1 MKFLYRTWAEIDL
14 DALDFNLEQIR
25 ACCPQKQAMGV
36 VKANAYGHDSAICSK
51 EYYRLGVRFFAV
63 SNLWEAQRVK
73 EVLPYSDIDIIV
85 FGYIPGEFFD
95 DAINMGVTFTVGSV
109 DYAEEL
115 SAYGKEHG
123 VSFKGHLKLDTGM
136 TRVGI
141 RTRQEIDRILSL
153 PCLEITGAYSH
164 FAVADRLEQEHW
176 DYTLKQENKLRELTQ
191 GLNLPIHCQNSGG
204 IIFHPDFIGDYTR
217 PGLILYGLSPNTDV
231 QFLPIKLKQVMT
243 LKSRIDQLKEVP
255 AGVSVGYG
263 RTYTT
268 DSKRLIALIPAGY
281 ADGISRRMSNK
292 GFMAVNGVL
301 CPIRGR
307 VCMDQIMIDVT
318 DVPNVKVGDEVLIY
332 SDKFKET
339 SLDYIADQAE
349 TISNELIC
357 AVSARVPRVAVR
369 NGEIVEI
376 IRER

>member
-1 MKFLYRTWAEIDL
+1 
-14 DALDFNLEQIR
+14 
-25 ACCPQKQAMGV
+25 
-36 VKANAYGHDSAICSK
+36 
-51 EYYRLGVRFFAV
+51 
-63 SNLWEAQRVK
+63 
-73 EVLPYSDIDIIV
+73 
-85 FGYIPGEFFD
+85 
-95 DAINMGVTFTVGSV
+95 MGVTFTVGSV

-231 QFLPIKLKQVMT
+231 EKLPIKLIQVMT
-243 LKSRIDQLKEVP
+243 LKSRINQLKEVP
-255 AGVSVGYG
+255 AGVNIGYG